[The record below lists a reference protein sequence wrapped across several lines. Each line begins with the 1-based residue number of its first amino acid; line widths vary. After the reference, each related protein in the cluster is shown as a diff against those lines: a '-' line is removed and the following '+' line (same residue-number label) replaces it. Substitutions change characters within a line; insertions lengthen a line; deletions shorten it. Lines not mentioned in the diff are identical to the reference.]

1 MILDRV
7 YPIANRKK
15 VIRRHFHPIAD
26 HLNPNAAGFY
36 PTAGRLKV
44 IADGK
49 KVIGV
54 GFK

>member
-1 MILDRV
+1 VILGHV
-7 YPIANRKK
+7 Y
-15 VIRRHFHPIAD
+15 PIAD

-36 PTAGRLKV
+36 PIADRLKV

-54 GFK
+54 GFT